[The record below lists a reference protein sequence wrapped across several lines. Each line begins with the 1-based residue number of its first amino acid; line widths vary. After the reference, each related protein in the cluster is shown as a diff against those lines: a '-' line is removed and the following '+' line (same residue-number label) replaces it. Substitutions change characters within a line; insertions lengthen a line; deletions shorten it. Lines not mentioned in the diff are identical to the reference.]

1 MCADELNVQAATLSG
16 THPMAG
22 IAYTAL
28 WGPGRDG
35 DNLLVGKKL
44 CKRSTGP
51 SPGRLTKSH
60 LFWFLIN
67 PHAVPEE
74 SRVAAG
80 FWQLSS
86 PH

>member
-16 THPMAG
+16 MHPMAG
-22 IAYTAL
+22 TAYTAL

-35 DNLLVGKKL
+35 DNLLVGRKL
-44 CKRSTGP
+44 CKRSTSP
-51 SPGRLTKSH
+51 SPGRMTKSL

-80 FWQLSS
+80 FGS
-86 PH
+86 